1 MRIGDLQQQHENSLA
16 YDIVDDCHVHM
27 KNDPSF
33 YRSQYFP
40 TMSKCA
46 DAHRAGLKVNPM
58 KIIAPMVEKGI
69 NSYCKKY
76 NLAKHPDELFT
87 KEIRDSIIDK
97 IFAEEIDEIKK
108 GEYK

>member
-1 MRIGDLQQQHENSLA
+1 MKIFEVTEPNF
-16 YDIVDDCHVHM
+16 DIVDDTSFYM
-27 KNDPSF
+27 RNDPEF
-33 YRSQYFP
+33 YRKEYFP
-40 TMSKCA
+40 AMASIADMHSKGKDVDPRKCLG
-46 DAHRAGLKVNPM
+46 D
-58 KIIAPMVEKGI
+58 MVDHGCT
-69 NSYCKKY
+69 NYCKKY